1 MCIFTLKKIMK
12 KYLLIIIA
20 LFFSIQNISAQIKEI
35 KIESEQVKNRLMIYG
50 VNENLQD
57 LDVTITVSGTGF
69 RQSTRKPRA
78 VRIPAT
84 SKVNL
89 MMLMVNKGEEPKY
102 TYDLIVSDSLNRRA
116 LRKEATAIKI
126 DPKSPIIFYVS
137 ETCKTCDS
145 LIASLDRSPYKY
157 SSTRFA
163 EKPAIK
169 EQIKA
174 AIPELDTVSNA
185 IVNLK
190 GKLFVDIETL
200 EELLGKL

>member
-1 MCIFTLKKIMK
+1 MK
-12 KYLLIIIA
+12 KYLVLVV
-20 LFFSIQNISAQIKEI
+20 LFLSIQHISAQIKEI
-35 KIESEQVKNRLMIYG
+35 KIEEDRVNNRLMLYG

-57 LDVTITVSGTGF
+57 LDVTITVQGTGF

-89 MMLMVNKGEEPKY
+89 MMLMVNKGETPNY
-102 TYDLIVSDSLNRRA
+102 TYDLIVNDSLSRRA
-116 LRKEATAIKI
+116 LRKQATAIKI
-126 DPKSPIIFYVS
+126 DPKNPIIFYVAES
-137 ETCKTCDS
+137 CTTCDS
-145 LIASLDRSPYKY
+145 LVSSLEKSPYRY
-157 SSTRFA
+157 SVTRFA
-163 EKPAIK
+163 EKPEIK

-200 EELLGKL
+200 EELLEKL